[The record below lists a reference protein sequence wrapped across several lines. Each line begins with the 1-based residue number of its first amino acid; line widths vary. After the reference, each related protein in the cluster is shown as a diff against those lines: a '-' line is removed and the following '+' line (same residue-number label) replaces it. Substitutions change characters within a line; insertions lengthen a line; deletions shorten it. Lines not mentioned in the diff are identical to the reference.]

1 MKTQKF
7 IEVYLLY
14 LLHLLYYY
22 KKIAKM
28 FIQNDIKIYIIYM
41 NDKNI

>member
-22 KKIAKM
+22 KKIADVYTK
-28 FIQNDIKIYIIYM
+28 
-41 NDKNI
+41 